1 MEMGLAEV
9 LRSLSNVLV
18 VVAQRLVLLQVEV
31 DSYIVL
37 AQDQLMYAIV
47 VMHFLKDILVLLECY
62 LVVLVLLVK
71 PLDINVLQG
80 ILYLERHAL
89 EGQILQAIHALMWEL

>member
-1 MEMGLAEV
+1 MEMGLVEV
-9 LRSLSNVLV
+9 LLSLSNVLV
-18 VVAQRLVLLQVEV
+18 VLEQRPVLLQVEV
-31 DSYIVL
+31 DSYIAL

-62 LVVLVLLVK
+62 LVVLVLLAK
-71 PLDINVLQG
+71 LQDINALQD

-89 EGQILQAIHALMWEL
+89 EGQILQVILALEWEL